1 MIDRKFIG
9 YTSPR
14 CTLEVEKGR
23 LRQFGHAIG
32 QTAAIYVDEAAAHAA
47 GYRSLP
53 VPPTFLFCLEMDRP
67 NPYGWFDEVGIPLP
81 KILHA
86 AQKFTYHTMAF
97 AGDALTFDS
106 EIVDI
111 YEKKGGLLE
120 FIDQDNRITNQHQQ
134 LVAEFRRTLVI
145 RHG

>member
-1 MIDRKFIG
+1 VIDHKFIG
-9 YTSPR
+9 YASPA

-23 LRQFGHAIG
+23 LRQFAHAIG
-32 QTAAIYVDEAAAHAA
+32 QTAPMYVDEEAARAA
-47 GYRSLP
+47 GYRALP

-86 AQKFTYHTMAF
+86 EQSFTYHRMAF
-97 AGDALTFDS
+97 AGDFLTFES
-106 EIVDI
+106 RIADI
-111 YEKKGGLLE
+111 YEKKGGQLE
-120 FIDQDNRITNQHQQ
+120 FVAQDNRITNQDRQ

-145 RHG
+145 RHS

>member
-9 YTSPR
+9 HTSPR

-23 LRQFGHAIG
+23 LRQFAHAIG
-32 QTAAIYVDEAAAHAA
+32 QTAAIYVEEAAAHAA

-67 NPYGWFDEVGIPLP
+67 NPYGWFDEIGIPLP
-81 KILHA
+81 QVLHA
-86 AQKFTYHTMAF
+86 EQKFTYHTMAF

-106 EIVDI
+106 KIVDI

-120 FIDQDNRITNQHQQ
+120 FVTQNNRITNQHQQ

>member
-9 YTSPR
+9 YASPR
-14 CTLEVEKGR
+14 YTLEVEKGR
-23 LRQFGHAIG
+23 LRQFAHAIG
-32 QTAAIYVDEAAAHAA
+32 QTASVYVDETAARAA

-86 AQKFTYHTMAF
+86 EQKFTYHTMAF
-97 AGDALTFDS
+97 AGDLLTF
-106 EIVDI
+106 EARIVDI
-111 YEKKGGLLE
+111 YEKKDGLLE
-120 FIDQDNRITNQHQQ
+120 FVAQDNRITNQHQQ
-134 LVAEFRRTLVI
+134 LVAEFQRTLVI

>member
-9 YTSPR
+9 YASPR

-23 LRQFGHAIG
+23 LRQFAHAIG
-32 QTAAIYVDEAAAHAA
+32 QTAPVYVDETAARAA

-86 AQKFTYHTMAF
+86 EQKFTYHTMAF
-97 AGDALTFDS
+97 AGDFLTF
-106 EIVDI
+106 EARIVDI
-111 YEKKGGLLE
+111 YEKKDGLLE
-120 FIDQDNRITNQHQQ
+120 FVAQHNRITNQHQQ
-134 LVAEFRRTLVI
+134 LVAEFQRTLVI

>member
-9 YTSPR
+9 YASPR
-14 CTLEVEKGR
+14 YTLEVEKGR
-23 LRQFGHAIG
+23 LRQFAHAIG
-32 QTAAIYVDEAAAHAA
+32 QTAPVYVDETAARAA

-67 NPYGWFDEVGIPLP
+67 NPYGWFNEVGIPLP

-86 AQKFTYHTMAF
+86 EQKFTYHTMAF
-97 AGDALTFDS
+97 AGDFLTF
-106 EIVDI
+106 EARIVDI
-111 YEKKGGLLE
+111 YEKKDGLLE
-120 FIDQDNRITNQHQQ
+120 FVAQHNRITNQHQQ
-134 LVAEFRRTLVI
+134 LVAEFLRTLVI